1 MTESRQPAPGD
12 LAVVQRF
19 VNSADFE
26 AGDDALADP
35 DTARTRLTAIG
46 LPVGDVPLD
55 AGDLRR
61 LIEVREAIRALAL
74 ANNDEPLDPGAPL
87 ALSTAAIGA
96 ALRVTVTAEGTT
108 VLAPAASDGVD
119 AVVGAVLAAVHDARC
134 EGTWDRLKACREETC
149 RWAFYDRSR
158 NRSSSWCVMSVC
170 GNRAKARAYRE
181 RKRGE

>member
-1 MTESRQPAPGD
+1 MTESRQPAPGN

-26 AGDDALADP
+26 AGDDALAEP
-35 DTARTRLTAIG
+35 GTARTRLAAIG
-46 LPVGDVPLD
+46 LPVGEAPLD
-55 AGDLRR
+55 AAALGR
-61 LIEVREAIRALAL
+61 LVEVREAIRALAL
-74 ANNDEPLDPGAPL
+74 ANNDEPLDPRAPQALAAASAGA
-87 ALSTAAIGA
+87 S
-96 ALRVTVTAEGTT
+96 LRVTVTEEGST
-108 VLAPAASDGVD
+108 VLAPAAAAGVD
-119 AVVGAVLAAVHDARC
+119 AIVGALLAAVHDARC
-134 EGTWDRLKACREETC
+134 EGTWDRLKACREESC